1 MSRRRRAERRDVLPD
16 SRYGD
21 KLVTKFINSLMYD
34 GKKSISENIFYTALD
49 QITAET
55 NEEGIDVFRKAMDN
69 LKPQLEVRS
78 RRIGG
83 ATYQVPV
90 EVRVE
95 RQQALAIRWLIRYS
109 RERKEYGMIEKL
121 RKEIVAAAN
130 NEGGAMKKKDDTY
143 KMAEANRAFA
153 HYRW

>member
-34 GKKSISENIFYTALD
+34 GKKSISESIFYTALD

-95 RQQALAIRWLIRYS
+95 RQQALAIRWLIRYA
-109 RERKEYGMIEKL
+109 RERKEI
-121 RKEIVAAAN
+121 IAAAN

>member
-21 KLVTKFINSLMYD
+21 KLVTKFLNSLMYD

-55 NEEGIDVFRKAMDN
+55 NEEGIEVFRKAMEN

-121 RKEIVAAAN
+121 RKEIIAAAN

>member
-1 MSRRRRAERRDVLPD
+1 MSRRRKAERRDVLPD
-16 SRYGD
+16 SRYAD

-34 GKKSISENIFYTALD
+34 GKKSITEKIFYTALD

-55 NEEGIDVFRKAMDN
+55 NEEGIEVFRRAMEN
-69 LKPQLEVRS
+69 IRPQLEVRS

-90 EVRVE
+90 EVRQE
-95 RQQALAIRWLIRYS
+95 RQQALAIRWLVKYS
-109 RERKEYGMIEKL
+109 RDRKEYGMTEKL
-121 RKEIVAAAN
+121 RKEIIAAAN
-130 NEGGAMKKKDDTY
+130 NEGGAIKKKDDTY

>member
-1 MSRRRRAERRDVLPD
+1 M
-16 SRYGD
+16 
-21 KLVTKFINSLMYD
+21 VTVN
-34 GKKSISENIFYTALD
+34 GKKSTSYSIFYTALD

-55 NEEGIDVFRKAMDN
+55 NEEGIEVFRKAMEN

-121 RKEIVAAAN
+121 RKEIDQWQN
-130 NEGGAMKKKDDTY
+130 GL
-143 KMAEANRAFA
+143 
-153 HYRW
+153 

>member
-1 MSRRRRAERRDVLPD
+1 MSRRRKAERRDVLPD

-21 KLVTKFINSLMYD
+21 KLVTKFLNSLMYD

-55 NEEGIDVFRKAMDN
+55 NEEGIEVFRRAMEN

-95 RQQALAIRWLIRYS
+95 RQQALAIRWLIRYA

>member
-1 MSRRRRAERRDVLPD
+1 MSRRRKAERRDVLPD

-21 KLVTKFINSLMYD
+21 KLVTKFLNSLMYD

-55 NEEGIDVFRKAMDN
+55 NEEGIEVFRRAMEN

-95 RQQALAIRWLIRYS
+95 RQQALAIRWLIRYA

-153 HYRW
+153 HYKI

>member
-55 NEEGIDVFRKAMDN
+55 NEEGIEVFRKAMEN

-121 RKEIVAAAN
+121 RKEIIAAAN

>member
-1 MSRRRRAERRDVLPD
+1 MSRRRKAERRDVLPD

-21 KLVTKFINSLMYD
+21 KLVTKFLNSLMYD

-55 NEEGIDVFRKAMDN
+55 NEEGIEVFRRAMEN

-95 RQQALAIRWLIRYS
+95 RQQALAIRWLIRYA

-143 KMAEANRAFA
+143 KMAEANKAFS
-153 HYRW
+153 HFKF